1 MYSLSPGA
9 PRGVPGEGLS
19 LCIVCLLVLREGCQG
34 KACLPAGTPTM
45 LCPLS
50 LSSSSLCSDFP
61 LNLSSFIFIFWKCLI
76 NSLELA
82 VCYTGDTVIKFD

>member
-1 MYSLSPGA
+1 MVLREGCQGKACLSLCSLSPGA

-19 LCIVCLLVLREGCQG
+19 VVCLLVLQEGCQG

-45 LCPLS
+45 LGPLS

-61 LNLSSFIFIFWKCLI
+61 LNLSSFIIF
-76 NSLELA
+76 LEVSHKLS
-82 VCYTGDTVIKFD
+82 

>member
-1 MYSLSPGA
+1 
-9 PRGVPGEGLS
+9 
-19 LCIVCLLVLREGCQG
+19 
-34 KACLPAGTPTM
+34 M

-82 VCYTGDTVIKFD
+82 VCYTGDTVINFDLIDCSVPIFHGQLNMEGRIHDKRCSSSL